1 MKEIKD
7 LETKRADFDKEIE
20 GYLKSWDWLNKQKR
34 TDNERLRKTIT

>member
-20 GYLKSWDWLNKQKR
+20 GYLKKLGLV
-34 TDNERLRKTIT
+34 E

>member
-20 GYLKSWDWLNKQKR
+20 SYLKEFGLV
-34 TDNERLRKTIT
+34 E

>member
-20 GYLKSWDWLNKQKR
+20 SYLRELGLV
-34 TDNERLRKTIT
+34 E

>member
-20 GYLKSWDWLNKQKR
+20 CYLKELGLV
-34 TDNERLRKTIT
+34 E

>member
-20 GYLKSWDWLNKQKR
+20 SYLKELGLVEYTKKD
-34 TDNERLRKTIT
+34 

>member
-20 GYLKSWDWLNKQKR
+20 SYLKSMNRKR
-34 TDNERLRKTIT
+34 YKL

>member
-20 GYLKSWDWLNKQKR
+20 RYLKELGLV
-34 TDNERLRKTIT
+34 E

>member
-20 GYLKSWDWLNKQKR
+20 SYLKELGLA
-34 TDNERLRKTIT
+34 E

>member
-20 GYLKSWDWLNKQKR
+20 SFLKELGLV
-34 TDNERLRKTIT
+34 E